1 MNIAS
6 RFVVLSA
13 GAIVLAIAIGACSPL
28 AVVNALT
35 PADTYIA
42 TANLAYGSGAREK
55 LDVYQPRPSADT
67 PVPPDGYPVVVFFY
81 GGTWTSGA
89 RGDYR
94 FIGEALA
101 SRGIV
106 TVVADYRL
114 YPEVRYPDFLADC
127 ARALAWALRE
137 APRYGGNTKRLYV
150 MGHSS
155 GAYNAAM
162 LALDPRWLAAEGLAP
177 SVFAG
182 WIGLA
187 GPYEFLPMTNVDAQP
202 VFFHPHYPPGTQPVD
217 YVTRAAPPAFL
228 GAAQTDDVVNPE
240 RNTRQLAD
248 KLRAAAV
255 VVTLR
260 IYPRASHYTIIGA
273 FARPLRTL
281 EPVLEDVVAF
291 VRGNGA
297 VQ

>member
-1 MNIAS
+1 MNNIS
-6 RFVVLSA
+6 RLVVTIVAFVAV
-13 GAIVLAIAIGACSPL
+13 AIAVAACSPL
-28 AVVNALT
+28 AVVDALT
-35 PADTYIA
+35 PSDTYVA
-42 TANLAYGSGAREK
+42 TEHIAYGIDPRHT
-55 LDVYQPRPSADT
+55 LDVYA
-67 PVPPDGYPVVVFFY
+67 PPARDAGAGYPVVLFIH
-81 GGTWTSGA
+81 GGTWVSGD
-89 RGDYR
+89 RRDYR

-106 TVVADYRL
+106 TVVANYRL
-114 YPEVRYPDFLADC
+114 YPQVRYPDFLADS
-127 ARALAWALRE
+127 ARAAAWVKRE
-137 APRYGGNTKRLYV
+137 ISRYGGDTARFFV

-162 LALDPRWLAAEGLAP
+162 LALDQRWLAAEGLAP

-202 VFFHPHYPPGTQPVD
+202 LFFHPHYPPGTQPVD

-248 KLRAAAV
+248 KLRVAGAP
-255 VVTLR
+255 VTLR
-260 IYPRASHYTIIGA
+260 IYPKANHYTMIGV
-273 FARPLRTL
+273 FARPLRSL
-281 EPVLEDVVAF
+281 EPVLDDVVAF
-291 VRGNGA
+291 VRGDRA
-297 VQ
+297 AR